1 MESLNSIYSK
11 TYNFVYLRAK
21 CIFEKEDDVQ
31 QLMKEVYTKV
41 LEHDLPEER
50 LYSWLGKQVY
60 SIGCGKFRKKKVS
73 ESTRIELGDDEY
85 YMSSTVNVEK
95 TKELICETIE
105 QLPDLYQATLYA
117 FYHDHLRIKEIA
129 NLMGY
134 GTKVIM
140 YRLNYSHKY
149 LKTVLQRHA
158 QENWANVEFSV
169 EAMCLAL
176 EQWSKDKV
184 MPQTVAFNTL
194 GTFCREM
201 GIPLE
206 ATCEEDEL
214 AGADRQIVEY
224 EDGYLNAVCDELM
237 TYSEKEKS
245 TGTVKWILAGA
256 GVLALL
262 AILIGLIVFCIK
274 LKKDLGKDPE
284 PTPPVVEQQEEL
296 EELPEDNVDL
306 AEYVLPNS
314 DTVKYTREELED
326 LSIEEL
332 RLARNELFARYGT
345 YFGVSDLD
353 EHFKSKSWYTPKMS
367 VSEFYDSIEMNEV
380 ELANLRLI
388 RQIEDQKAQ

>member
-31 QLMKEVYTKV
+31 QLMKEVYTKA
-41 LEHDLPEER
+41 LEHDIPEER

-73 ESTRIELGDDEY
+73 ESVMIELGDDEY
-85 YMSSTVNVEK
+85 YMSNTVNVER

-134 GTKVIM
+134 GTKAIM

-149 LKTVLQRHA
+149 LKKVLKSHA
-158 QENWANVEFSV
+158 EENWANVEFSV
-169 EAMCLAL
+169 EAMCLAM
-176 EQWSKDKV
+176 EHWSKEKV
-184 MPQTVAFNTL
+184 MPQSVAFNTL

-201 GIPLE
+201 GIPME
-206 ATCEEDEL
+206 ATCEEDES

-237 TYSEKEKS
+237 TYSEKEKN
-245 TGTVKWILAGA
+245 TGVVKWILAGV

-274 LKKDLGKDPE
+274 LKKDIEKDPE
-284 PTPPVVEQQEEL
+284 PTPPAVEQQEEL
-296 EELPEDNVDL
+296 PEETVDL
-306 AEYVLPNS
+306 SEYVLPNS
-314 DTVKYTREELED
+314 DTKKYTREELD
-326 LSIEEL
+326 KLSVEEL

-353 EHFKSKSWYTPKMS
+353 DYFNSKSWYTPKVS
-367 VSEFYDSIEMNEV
+367 VSEFYDTYEMNEV

-388 RQIEDQKAQ
+388 RQLEDEKAQ

>member
-31 QLMKEVYTKV
+31 QLMKEVYVKA
-41 LEHDLPEER
+41 LEHDLPEDR

-73 ESTRIELGDDEY
+73 ESSMIELEDNEY
-85 YMSSTVNVEK
+85 YVGSSVNLEK

-105 QLPDLYQATLYA
+105 ELPDLYQATLYA

-134 GTKVIM
+134 GTKAIL

-149 LKTVLQRHA
+149 LKKVLQRHA
-158 QENWANVEFSV
+158 EENWANVEFSV
-169 EAMCLAL
+169 EAMCLAM
-176 EQWSKDKV
+176 EHWSKEKV
-184 MPQTVAFNTL
+184 MSQTVAFNTL

-206 ATCEEDEL
+206 ATCEENEL
-214 AGADRQIVEY
+214 AGSDRQIVEY

-237 TYSEKEKS
+237 TYSEKEKN
-245 TGTVKWILAGA
+245 TGVVKWILAGV

-274 LKKDLGKDPE
+274 LKKDITKEPE
-284 PTPPVVEQQEEL
+284 PTPPVVEQQEEE
-296 EELPEDNVDL
+296 EELPEETVDMS
-306 AEYVLPNS
+306 EYVLPNS
-314 DTVKYTREELED
+314 DTVKYTREELD
-326 LSIEEL
+326 KLTLEEL

-353 EHFKSKSWYTPKMS
+353 DHFKSKSWYTPKMS

-388 RQIEDQKAQ
+388 RQIEDEKAK